1 MSIRRASHIIGIVDL
16 VADLDGKLAVVDFKT
31 AASAYEDYEAALSDQ
46 LTAYQLAEPEAEQ
59 TALCVL
65 VKTKE
70 PRIEWFVEE
79 RKPEQLLEFL
89 EKAGYVAGEIAAGR
103 FYKRPGRRCSWR
115 DFLPVCLGDQKA
127 AEETL
132 VRV

>member
-1 MSIRRASHIIGIVDL
+1 MMAARTAPSFHPTGMMRAEAHIGNLDVYHML
-16 VADLDGKLAVVDFKT
+16 YERSVADPAGFWAEHALRIPWFRPWDRILDWNFT
-31 AASAYEDYEAALSDQ
+31 
-46 LTAYQLAEPEAEQ
+46 
-59 TALCVL
+59 
-65 VKTKE
+65 E

-103 FYKRPGRRCSWR
+103 FYKRPGRWCSWC